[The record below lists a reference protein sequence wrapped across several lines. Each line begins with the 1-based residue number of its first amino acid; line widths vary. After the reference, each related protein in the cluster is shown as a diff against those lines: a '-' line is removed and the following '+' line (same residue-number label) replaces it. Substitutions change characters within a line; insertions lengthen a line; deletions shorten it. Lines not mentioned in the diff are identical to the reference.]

1 MSESDF
7 TLAIDVGNSRVTAAV
22 GHHAGGAREN
32 PVLFSLSGGES
43 SASSA
48 VFIDD
53 DALYFGETA
62 EDMGAAAPERLIR
75 EFAHAVGDDVPF
87 VVGERSVTADELFAS
102 VCAWIVDEVA
112 TAEGG
117 PPALIAITHPASWGG
132 HRLARLR
139 AALVCVGIDEPLLTA
154 DSEASATS
162 LESAHPLDTGQLLA
176 VYDLGGTRFD
186 ARVLRR
192 LSGGRYQLVGEQVGI
207 EQLGGA
213 NFDDALLRRVL
224 NGAPLGDDDDDRLAI
239 AGIRRA
245 VVHAK
250 ELLSSTGDAT
260 VQLALPSG
268 TASVRVTRSE
278 FESLIDA
285 DLDRTV
291 EALDLAIESADAQ
304 ADRIAAIV
312 LTGGSSRIPLVAQR
326 LSERFDLPI
335 IADADPQAATVLG
348 AALIARRRLHDIETA
363 PGTAIASFTN
373 SEKTPAPKSAPAERT
388 GVLAFLRPLIG
399 KPSRSTSPLL
409 LAGAA
414 VFIAITIVFSSTT
427 AAGTRWP
434 DYVQAA
440 AADLLNLPRPT
451 GLSAPASPK
460 PSAAPPSATDPGD
473 TKDAS
478 PVNRSNRG
486 SEDAQTEPA
495 RKSSRNPATS
505 PTAPAT
511 SRGGGPK
518 VESTSPP
525 AAPPAD
531 TTPAVVPVPGTDDTT
546 PTGGTTPDETPP
558 PATDPPADTS
568 PPTDTSPPAD
578 TSTPTD
584 TSPPADTT
592 PPAETNP
599 PADTTPP
606 AENPPAEVPPVT
618 PPTQPVPVEDPAPV
632 STPGPAPEPV

>member
-7 TLAIDVGNSRVTAAV
+7 TLAIDVGNSRVIAAV
-22 GHHAGGAREN
+22 VHHAGDAREN
-32 PVLFSLSGGES
+32 PVLFSLSGGEN

-75 EFAHAVGDDVPF
+75 EFAHAVGDDVPC

-102 VCAWIVDEVA
+102 VCAWIVDEVT

-132 HRLARLR
+132 HRLARMR
-139 AALVCVGIDEPLLTA
+139 AALVCVGIDEPLLIA

-162 LESAHPLDTGQLLA
+162 LECAHPLDTGQLLA

-192 LSGGRYQLVGEQVGI
+192 LSGGRYQPVGEQVGI
-207 EQLGGA
+207 DQLGGA

-224 NGAPLGDDDDDRLAI
+224 NGAPLGDDGDALPAI

-268 TASVRVTRSE
+268 AASVRVTRSE

-312 LTGGSSRIPLVAQR
+312 LVGGSSRIPLVAQR

-348 AALIARRRLHDIETA
+348 AALVARRRLHDIETA
-363 PGTAIASFTN
+363 PGTAIVSLAN
-373 SEKTPAPKSAPAERT
+373 SEKTPAPKSAPASERT

-414 VFIAITIVFSSTT
+414 VFIAVTIVFSSTT

-460 PSAAPPSATDPGD
+460 PAPVSATDPRD

-478 PVNRSNRG
+478 PVNRTNRA

-495 RKSSRNPATS
+495 RKSSRTTATS

-511 SRGGGPK
+511 SSGGGPK
-518 VESTSPP
+518 VEPTSPP
-525 AAPPAD
+525 VAPPD
-531 TTPAVVPVPGTDDTT
+531 TTPEVVPGSGTDDTT

-558 PATDPPADTS
+558 PATEPPADTS
-568 PPTDTSPPAD
+568 PPADTTPPAD
-578 TSTPTD
+578 TSTPTE
-584 TSPPADTT
+584 TPPPADTT

-599 PADTTPP
+599 PTDTTPP
-606 AENPPAEVPPVT
+606 AEDPPAEVPPVT
-618 PPTQPVPVEDPAPV
+618 SPTETVPVEEPAPV
-632 STPGPAPEPV
+632 STPGPAPELV